1 MPKGLDPQGPN
12 TTAAPPPLCPSQLSF
27 RKTASAMPLPC
38 PELHGLSMP
47 YEEPMPSGPT
57 VKVLERQAAML
68 PAQLT
73 RWEPSHSCQTEKSAS
88 LSPNCP
94 PFHRKRTFLLLAHP
108 QSWLNVLLQGH
119 RSVAKS
125 MRKPNPRDFSAG
137 PRAKTPGYQ
146 CRGPGFDLWSG
157 PTGRNEGSHAT
168 AQDLACCN

>member
-47 YEEPMPSGPT
+47 CEEPMPSGPT

-119 RSVAKS
+119 QSVAKS

>member
-1 MPKGLDPQGPN
+1 MQPRMDQATRKGLDPQGPN
-12 TTAAPPPLCPSQLSF
+12 TTAAPPPLCPSQLFF
-27 RKTASAMPLPC
+27 RKTASAKPLPC

-47 YEEPMPSGPT
+47 CEEPMPSGLT

-73 RWEPSHSCQTEKSAS
+73 CWEPSHSCQTEKSAS

-125 MRKPNPRDFSAG
+125 MKKLKDKAQSSGFLCW
-137 PRAKTPGYQ
+137 AKG
-146 CRGPGFDLWSG
+146 
-157 PTGRNEGSHAT
+157 
-168 AQDLACCN
+168 